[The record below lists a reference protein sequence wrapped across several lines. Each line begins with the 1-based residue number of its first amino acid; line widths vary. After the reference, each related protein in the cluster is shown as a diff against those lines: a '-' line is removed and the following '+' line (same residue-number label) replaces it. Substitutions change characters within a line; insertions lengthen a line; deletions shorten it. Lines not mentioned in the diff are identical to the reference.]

1 MKNFFIIL
9 AMKILNLILKICHKN
24 GGNFLGKIAYDWNP
38 EIFKYFKV
46 DCPVIAVSA
55 TNGKTMTNNCIGYTL
70 KTAGNKVISNVE
82 GNNMETGILSTILK
96 NCTLTGKIKADY
108 LVFEVDESY
117 IPVVFKD
124 FRLDTLVILNFFRD
138 QLDRNG
144 EVESLIL
151 RINEFL
157 KTYNGNLI
165 LNNDDPNVS
174 RLGQA
179 NPNNKNIYYFSV
191 DKYQFATEHIKEAG
205 EGKFCPFCKTR
216 LEYEYYQY
224 SHVGKFKCPN
234 CNFGD
239 NKIYKLAT
247 NVDLKNRCFD
257 IDGNTYKINGNSIYL
272 IYNYTAVYSV
282 CSLYDISNDVVK
294 KAFSTFTLN
303 NGRLEEIKIIDV
315 PTIINLAKNPTGSNV
330 SLRILNED
338 DSEKELLFVLND
350 NIADGFDVSWIW
362 DINFNNL
369 NNVTRIIT
377 SGTRAYDIAIRI
389 KTSGFTAEK
398 IEPYLNLEDAV
409 KALYKTDIKKYVIA
423 NYTSLQP
430 TRHELKRFDE
440 MSKNNDVTNVKTSDI
455 SKKEAIKSNIENT
468 EMNPKE
474 VLQNIDNT
482 DNTDN
487 LNYQD
492 NEEKSIKILYLYPDM
507 LELYGDYGNIQV
519 LKYRIESRGYK
530 AIIDRY
536 SIGDT
541 APNFN
546 DYDIVFAGG
555 GADNEQSI
563 LAEDLVKYKDN
574 IKDAVKNGVFFL
586 LICGAYQ
593 LFGKY
598 YKGVEGNIIPGLE
611 VFDYYTVAN
620 PDRKKRC
627 IGNIVIDATLDANI
641 NIKKSTNS
649 NDDSSD
655 NIENLNLKTK
665 VIGFENHG
673 GQTFDISNFF
683 GNVLFGNGNKFGDSE
698 EGFFENNVIA
708 TYLHG
713 PLLSKNPELCD
724 YIIRYCLDRKYN
736 ENIELEPLNDEFE
749 NFCREQLLNRFLKK

>member
-24 GGNFLGKIAYDWNP
+24 GGNFLGKIAFDLNP

-46 DCPVIAVSA
+46 NCPVIAVSA

-70 KTAGNKVISNVE
+70 KTAGNKVVSNVE

-165 LNNDDPNVS
+165 LNNDDPNVA
-174 RLGQA
+174 RLGHA
-179 NPNNKNIYYFSV
+179 NADNSNVYYFSV
-191 DKYQFATEHIKEAG
+191 DKYKFATEQIKEAG

-239 NKIYKLAT
+239 NEIYKLAT

-282 CSLYDISNDVVK
+282 CSLYDISNDIVK
-294 KAFSTFTLN
+294 KSFSTFALN
-303 NGRLEEIKIIDV
+303 NGRLEEIKIHGV

-369 NNVTRIIT
+369 NNVSRIIT

-389 KTSGFTAEK
+389 KTSGFPAEK

-409 KALYKTDIKKYVIA
+409 NAFYKTDVKKYVIA

-430 TRHELKRFDE
+430 TRHELKKFNE
-440 MSKNNDVTNVKTSDI
+440 TNKNNNVNDVETSNI
-455 SKKEAIKSNIENT
+455 SKKEEIKANVENT
-468 EMNPKE
+468 EIDTKE
-474 VLQNIDNT
+474 SLQSIDNT
-482 DNTDN
+482 DNSEN
-487 LNYQD
+487 QD
-492 NEEKSIKILYLYPDM
+492 NKDKSIKILYLYPDM

-530 AIIDRY
+530 SIIDRY

-574 IKDAVKNGVFFL
+574 IKEAVNNGVFFL

-627 IGNIVIDATLDANI
+627 IGNIVIETNL
-641 NIKKSTNS
+641 KNS
-649 NDDSSD
+649 NNDTDSSD
-655 NIENLNLKTK
+655 SNIKTK

-673 GQTFDISNFF
+673 GQTFDISNSF

-724 YIIRYCLDRKYN
+724 FIIKYCLNRKYN
-736 ENIELEPLNDEFE
+736 ENIELVPLNDEFE
-749 NFCREQLLNRFLKK
+749 NLCREQLLNRFL

>member
-24 GGNFLGKIAYDWNP
+24 GGNFLGKIAFDWNP

-46 DCPVIAVSA
+46 KCPVIAVSA

-70 KTAGNKVISNVE
+70 KTARYKVVSNVE

-157 KTYNGNLI
+157 KTYNGNLV
-165 LNNDDPNVS
+165 LNNDDPNVA

-179 NPNNKNIYYFSV
+179 NPSNQNVYYFSV
-191 DKYQFATEHIKEAG
+191 DKYQFATEEIKEAG

-239 NKIYKLAT
+239 NEIYKLAT

-282 CSLYDISNDVVK
+282 CSLYNISNDVVK
-294 KAFSTFTLN
+294 KSFSTFALN
-303 NGRLEEIKIIDV
+303 NGRLEEIKINGV

-338 DSEKELLFVLND
+338 DSEKDLLFVLND

-369 NNVTRIIT
+369 NNVSRIVT

-389 KTSGFTAEK
+389 KTSGFPVEK
-398 IEPYLNLEDAV
+398 IEPYLNLEGAI
-409 KALYKTDIKKYVIA
+409 KALYKTNVKKYVIA

-430 TRHELKRFDE
+430 TRHELKKFDE
-440 MSKNNDVTNVKTSDI
+440 ICQNNLENVCNDNISSDLNVSEMSQQKNDKTNSDN
-455 SKKEAIKSNIENT
+455 SDC
-468 EMNPKE
+468 
-474 VLQNIDNT
+474 L
-482 DNTDN
+482 
-487 LNYQD
+487 
-492 NEEKSIKILYLYPDM
+492 KILYLYPDM

-536 SIGDT
+536 SIGDA

-563 LAEDLVKYKDN
+563 LANDLIKYKDN
-574 IKDAVKNGVFFL
+574 IKEAVNNGVFFL

-627 IGNIVIDATLDANI
+627 IGNIVIDANL
-641 NIKKSTNS
+641 SSS
-649 NDDSSD
+649 ND
-655 NIENLNLKTK
+655 IIKTK

-673 GQTFDISNFF
+673 GQTFDISASF

-698 EGFFENNVIA
+698 EGFFQNNVIA

-724 YIIRYCLDRKYN
+724 YIIKYCLDRRYN
-736 ENIELEPLNDEFE
+736 ENVILEPLNDEFE
-749 NFCREQLLNRFLKK
+749 NLCREQLLKRFLEK

>member
-9 AMKILNLILKICHKN
+9 AMKILNVILKICHKN
-24 GGNFLGKIAYDWNP
+24 GGNFLGKIAFDWNP

-46 DCPVIAVSA
+46 NCPVIAVSA

-70 KTAGNKVISNVE
+70 KTAGKKVVSNVE

-157 KTYNGNLI
+157 KTYTGNLI
-165 LNNDDPNVS
+165 LNNDDPNVA

-179 NPNNKNIYYFSV
+179 NPSNSNIYYFSV
-191 DKYQFATEHIKEAG
+191 DKYKFATEKIKEAG

-239 NKIYKLAT
+239 NEIYKLAT

-294 KAFSTFTLN
+294 KAFSNFALN
-303 NGRLEEIKIIDV
+303 NGRLEEITIHGV

-338 DSEKELLFVLND
+338 DSQKELLFVLND

-369 NNVTRIIT
+369 NNVSRIVT

-389 KTSGFTAEK
+389 KTSGFPAEK

-409 KALYKTDIKKYVIA
+409 KALYKTDVKKYVIA

-430 TRHELKRFDE
+430 TRHELKKFNE
-440 MSKNNDVTNVKTSDI
+440 MNKNNNITDINTNDI
-455 SKKEAIKSNIENT
+455 SKIKNPEVDAKEISQNIED
-468 EMNPKE
+468 
-474 VLQNIDNT
+474 LQ
-482 DNTDN
+482 
-487 LNYQD
+487 LQD

-536 SIGDT
+536 SIGDG

-563 LAEDLVKYKDN
+563 LAEDLVKYKEN
-574 IKDAVKNGVFFL
+574 IKEAVNNGVFFL

-627 IGNIVIDATLDANI
+627 IGNIVIDANLR
-641 NIKKSTNS
+641 SS
-649 NDDSSD
+649 NNDTDSSES
-655 NIENLNLKTK
+655 NTKTK

-673 GQTFDISNFF
+673 GQTFDISNSF

-698 EGFFENNVIA
+698 EGFFENNIIA

-713 PLLSKNPELCD
+713 PLLSKNPVLCD
-724 YIIRYCLDRKYN
+724 YIIKYCLDRKYN
-736 ENIELEPLNDEFE
+736 ENITLESLNDEFE
-749 NFCREQLLNRFLKK
+749 NLCREQLLNRFLG

>member
-24 GGNFLGKIAYDWNP
+24 GGNFLGKIAFDLNP

-46 DCPVIAVSA
+46 NCPVIAVSA

-70 KTAGNKVISNVE
+70 KTAGNKVVSNVE

-124 FRLDTLVILNFFRD
+124 FRLDTLVILNFFRN

-165 LNNDDPNVS
+165 LNNDDPNVA
-174 RLGQA
+174 RLGHA
-179 NPNNKNIYYFSV
+179 NADNSNVYYFSV
-191 DKYQFATEHIKEAG
+191 DKYKFATEQIKEAG

-239 NKIYKLAT
+239 NEIYKLAT

-282 CSLYDISNDVVK
+282 CSLYDISNDIVK
-294 KAFSTFTLN
+294 KSFSTFALN
-303 NGRLEEIKIIDV
+303 NGRLEEIKIHGV

-369 NNVTRIIT
+369 NNVSRIIT

-389 KTSGFTAEK
+389 KTSGFPAEK

-409 KALYKTDIKKYVIA
+409 NAFYKTDVKKYVIA

-430 TRHELKRFDE
+430 TRHELKKFNE
-440 MSKNNDVTNVKTSDI
+440 TNKNNNVNDVETSNI
-455 SKKEAIKSNIENT
+455 SKKEEIKANVENT
-468 EMNPKE
+468 EIDTKE
-474 VLQNIDNT
+474 SLQSIDNT
-482 DNTDN
+482 DNSEN
-487 LNYQD
+487 QD
-492 NEEKSIKILYLYPDM
+492 NKDKSIKILYLYPDM

-530 AIIDRY
+530 SIIDRY

-574 IKDAVKNGVFFL
+574 IKEAVNNGVFFL

-627 IGNIVIDATLDANI
+627 IGNIVIETNL
-641 NIKKSTNS
+641 KNS
-649 NDDSSD
+649 NNDTDSSD
-655 NIENLNLKTK
+655 SNIKTK

-673 GQTFDISNFF
+673 GQTFDISNSF

-724 YIIRYCLDRKYN
+724 FIIKYCLNRKYN
-736 ENIELEPLNDEFE
+736 ENIELVPLNDEFE
-749 NFCREQLLNRFLKK
+749 NLCREQLLNRFL

>member
-24 GGNFLGKIAYDWNP
+24 GGNFLGKIAFDLNP

-46 DCPVIAVSA
+46 NCPVIAVSA

-70 KTAGNKVISNVE
+70 KTAGNKVVSNVE

-165 LNNDDPNVS
+165 LNNDDPNVA
-174 RLGQA
+174 RLGHA
-179 NPNNKNIYYFSV
+179 NPDNSNVYYFSV
-191 DKYQFATEHIKEAG
+191 DKYKFATEQIKEAG

-239 NKIYKLAT
+239 NEIYKLAT

-282 CSLYDISNDVVK
+282 CSLYDISNYIVK
-294 KAFSTFTLN
+294 KSFSTFALN
-303 NGRLEEIKIIDV
+303 NGRLEEIKIHGV

-369 NNVTRIIT
+369 NNVSRIIT

-389 KTSGFTAEK
+389 KTSGFPAEK

-409 KALYKTDIKKYVIA
+409 NAFYKTDVKKYVIA

-430 TRHELKRFDE
+430 TRHELKKFNE
-440 MSKNNDVTNVKTSDI
+440 TNKNNNVTDVETSDI
-455 SKKEAIKSNIENT
+455 SKKEEIKANVENT
-468 EMNPKE
+468 EIDTKGS
-474 VLQNIDNT
+474 LQSIDNT
-482 DNTDN
+482 YNSGN
-487 LNYQD
+487 QD
-492 NEEKSIKILYLYPDM
+492 NKDKSIKILYLYPDM

-530 AIIDRY
+530 SIIDRY
-536 SIGDT
+536 SIGDA

-574 IKDAVKNGVFFL
+574 IKEAVNNGVFFL

-627 IGNIVIDATLDANI
+627 IGNIVIEANLK
-641 NIKKSTNS
+641 NLN
-649 NDDSSD
+649 NDTYSSD
-655 NIENLNLKTK
+655 SNIKTK

-673 GQTFDISNFF
+673 GQTFDISNSF

-724 YIIRYCLDRKYN
+724 YIIKYCLDRKYN

-749 NFCREQLLNRFLKK
+749 NLCRKQLLNRFLEKK

>member
-9 AMKILNLILKICHKN
+9 AMKILNLILKICQKN

-46 DCPVIAVSA
+46 NCPVIAVSA

-70 KTAGNKVISNVE
+70 KTAGNKVVSNVE

-165 LNNDDPNVS
+165 LNNDDPNVA

-179 NPNNKNIYYFSV
+179 NPNNENVYYFSV
-191 DKYQFATEHIKEAG
+191 DKYKYATEQIKEAG

-239 NKIYKLAT
+239 NEIYKLAT

-282 CSLYDISNDVVK
+282 CSLYGISNDVVK
-294 KAFSTFTLN
+294 KAFSTFALN
-303 NGRLEEIKIIDV
+303 NGRLEEIKITGV

-369 NNVTRIIT
+369 NNVSRIIT

-389 KTSGFTAEK
+389 KTSGFSAEK

-409 KALYKTDIKKYVIA
+409 NAFYKTDVKKYVIT

-430 TRHELKRFDE
+430 TRHELKKFDE
-440 MSKNNDVTNVKTSDI
+440 LNKNNNVTDVETGDI
-455 SKKEAIKSNIENT
+455 SKVENT
-468 EMNPKE
+468 ELGAKE
-474 VLQNIDNT
+474 NVQNV
-482 DNTDN
+482 DN
-487 LNYQD
+487 LDISQAQN
-492 NEEKSIKILYLYPDM
+492 NEEKLIKILYLYPDM

-536 SIGDT
+536 SIGDAT
-541 APNFN
+541 PNFN

-563 LAEDLVKYKDN
+563 LAKDLVQYKDN
-574 IKDAVKNGVFFL
+574 IKEAVKNGVFFL

-627 IGNIVIDATLDANI
+627 IGNIVIE
-641 NIKKSTNS
+641 TNMG
-649 NDDSSD
+649 N
-655 NIENLNLKTK
+655 

-673 GQTFDISNFF
+673 GQTFDISNSF

-724 YIIRYCLDRKYN
+724 YIIKYCLDRKYN
-736 ENIELEPLNDEFE
+736 ENIELEPLNDKFE
-749 NFCREQLLNRFLKK
+749 NLCREQLLNRFLEK

>member
-46 DCPVIAVSA
+46 NCPVIAVSA

-70 KTAGNKVISNVE
+70 KTAGNKVVSNVE

-117 IPVVFKD
+117 IPVVFKN

-165 LNNDDPNVS
+165 LNNDDPNVA

-179 NPNNKNIYYFSV
+179 NPSNKNIYYFSV
-191 DKYQFATEHIKEAG
+191 DKYKFATEKIKEAG

-239 NKIYKLAT
+239 NEIYKLAK

-257 IDGNTYKINGNSIYL
+257 IDENTYKINGNSIYL

-282 CSLYDISNDVVK
+282 CSLYGISNNVIK
-294 KAFSTFTLN
+294 KAFSTFALN
-303 NGRLEEIKIIDV
+303 NGRLEEITIHGV

-369 NNVTRIIT
+369 NNVSRIIT

-389 KTSGFTAEK
+389 KTSGFPAEK

-409 KALYKTDIKKYVIA
+409 KALYKTNVKKYVIA

-430 TRHELKRFDE
+430 TRHELKKFDE
-440 MSKNNDVTNVKTSDI
+440 MNNN
-455 SKKEAIKSNIENT
+455 SNITIVETNDII
-468 EMNPKE
+468 EKE
-474 VLQNIDNT
+474 TTDTIRQN
-482 DNTDN
+482 
-487 LNYQD
+487 
-492 NEEKSIKILYLYPDM
+492 NETNSDCPNCLKILYLYPDM

-563 LAEDLVKYKDN
+563 LAEDLVKYKNN
-574 IKDAVKNGVFFL
+574 IKDAVNNGVFFL

-627 IGNIVIDATLDANI
+627 IGNIVIDA
-641 NIKKSTNS
+641 
-649 NDDSSD
+649 
-655 NIENLNLKTK
+655 NLNNLKTK

-673 GQTFDISNFF
+673 GQTFDISNSF
-683 GNVLFGNGNKFGDSE
+683 GTVLFGNGNKFGDSE
-698 EGFFENNVIA
+698 EGFFRSNVIA

-724 YIIRYCLDRKYN
+724 YIIKYCLDRKYN
-736 ENIELEPLNDEFE
+736 ENIELEPLNDTFE
-749 NFCREQLLNRFLKK
+749 NLCRDQLLMSFQGQVPNGH